1 MTFRELIDILKELE
15 SLGVDMDE
23 HALVATE
30 NGVRKV
36 KSVFT
41 NGYRAPFMDIRR

>member
-1 MTFRELIDILKELE
+1 MTFKELMDILKELE
-15 SLGVDMDE
+15 SLGIDLNE

-30 NGVRKV
+30 DGVRKV

-41 NGYRAPFMDIRR
+41 NGQRTPFLDIRR